1 MGGCLDTASTPVLR
15 TRLHPSVSLPC
26 LSTWLRAQSALRTV
40 QTQAFHQWTGLLDS
54 RRRERRI
61 TGKKRALA
69 VLKVLARA
77 GFKRL
82 RKRLACKT
90 QQSKVKFVL
99 LKAAFRAKRGR
110 FGLWRAHSY
119 CIKQAFSRLYS
130 RTFPVIQ
137 YLSKGKKTALR
148 SAVGLWRLQALR
160 AVSVPAQ
167 SRKLAIIRLKKGIK
181 APMWRLIRR
190 KMGKKSTYTDYFTA
204 IVRLGTGLAGV
215 RLKQSLR
222 LWGRGAE
229 IRGNQQALR
238 KAKALVSLEGL
249 GRLVAR
255 RRKYLG
261 LVKWQVWREWR
272 GMRSSA
278 GKLTGK
284 QYCSAEVVVGRDR
297 QRTGRVSRYEIEG
310 KVLALPCFVVQMA
323 PIRKDL
329 KSLSNRSLIHKAQ
342 TVFQQAENSAKVL
355 TARCWLAWKE
365 TLSSTRLL
373 ATRQS
378 RGVARLALSLKG
390 IKQRQM
396 ACCWGRIGKRG
407 KDRVVAHT
415 VRVLDRL
422 RLGVGRKALGKWV
435 LWAAGRTGVA
445 TMRGKAVQR
454 ALWTAIRAKTPF
466 LSLRLALSRGK
477 SLRRVEAI
485 QASKASEWVNR
496 WKRRQ
501 IARNVNNMEHKRRK
515 ARLEGLIRSRILLN
529 SRFYFL
535 FFVKRLIFS
544 TYMRNFLPKVAN
556 HKAKQLL
563 KQSISR
569 LSKQIRRSKRLPAL
583 PGLFR
588 DQLERLPRE
597 VMAKWRDWAAE
608 ERTRRLGE
616 RSYLSAT
623 MGSIGSSLGLGRL
636 KAFLWRK

>member
-1 MGGCLDTASTPVLR
+1 
-15 TRLHPSVSLPC
+15 
-26 LSTWLRAQSALRTV
+26 
-40 QTQAFHQWTGLLDS
+40 
-54 RRRERRI
+54 
-61 TGKKRALA
+61 
-69 VLKVLARA
+69 
-77 GFKRL
+77 
-82 RKRLACKT
+82 
-90 QQSKVKFVL
+90 
-99 LKAAFRAKRGR
+99 
-110 FGLWRAHSY
+110 
-119 CIKQAFSRLYS
+119 
-130 RTFPVIQ
+130 
-137 YLSKGKKTALR
+137 
-148 SAVGLWRLQALR
+148 
-160 AVSVPAQ
+160 
-167 SRKLAIIRLKKGIK
+167 
-181 APMWRLIRR
+181 
-190 KMGKKSTYTDYFTA
+190 MGKKSTYTDYFTA

-297 QRTGRVSRYEIEG
+297 QRTGRVSRYEIGG
-310 KVLALPCFVVQMA
+310 KVLALPCFVVQMV

-378 RGVARLALSLKG
+378 RGAARLALSLRG

-454 ALWTAIRAKTPF
+454 ALWSAIRAKTPF

-501 IARNVNNMEHKRRK
+501 IARNVNNMEHKCRK
-515 ARLEGLIRSRILLN
+515 ARLEGLIRSRNLLN

-535 FFVKRLIFS
+535 FFVKRLIFP